1 MNYGGFDNWTEHLGI
16 VETLLLI
23 VALGNW
29 VCFVSLNCTISITF
43 YFEHGTTAKRFMVG
57 VAGTSVHVWFFLES
71 CVFKHGHQWGYL
83 MLECKMLVHVKED

>member
-29 VCFVSLNCTISITF
+29 VCFVSLSCTIGITF
-43 YFEHGTTAKRFMVG
+43 YFEHATTAKRFMVG
-57 VAGTSVHVWFFLES
+57 EAGTSVHVWF
-71 CVFKHGHQWGYL
+71 V
-83 MLECKMLVHVKED
+83 